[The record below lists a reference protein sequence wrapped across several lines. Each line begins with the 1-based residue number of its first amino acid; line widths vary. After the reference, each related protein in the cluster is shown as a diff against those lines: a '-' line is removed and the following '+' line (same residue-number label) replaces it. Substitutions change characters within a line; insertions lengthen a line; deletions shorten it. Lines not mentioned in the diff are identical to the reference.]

1 MAIEMSRPSFNA
13 RIIFGARESIK
24 VSFERAVP
32 VAKYLRRFIECNKI
46 FCTIET
52 IKERR
57 HCAEL
62 NVNHRLVWMEQS
74 HCGKDLIFIQFSF
87 ETKNS
92 SESRIGLK
100 LFNMFPTRVESLS
113 YLNGMIV
120 LLVFLYIDSDV
131 WVPIV
136 HLTTLIYP
144 VLRANFL
151 NFVIVPRLRN
161 RIFVDKLFWSIER
174 IEKLNSKLRFLPLVQ

>member
-1 MAIEMSRPSFNA
+1 MSRPSFNA

-92 SESRIGLK
+92 SGSGIGLK
-100 LFNMFPTRVESLS
+100 LFNMFPTCVESLS

-120 LLVFLYIDSDV
+120 LLVMRCIDSDL
-131 WVPIV
+131 PIV
-136 HLTTLIYP
+136 YLTTLSFP
-144 VLRANFL
+144 FLRANFL
-151 NFVIVPRLRN
+151 NFVIVPR
-161 RIFVDKLFWSIER
+161 S
-174 IEKLNSKLRFLPLVQ
+174 